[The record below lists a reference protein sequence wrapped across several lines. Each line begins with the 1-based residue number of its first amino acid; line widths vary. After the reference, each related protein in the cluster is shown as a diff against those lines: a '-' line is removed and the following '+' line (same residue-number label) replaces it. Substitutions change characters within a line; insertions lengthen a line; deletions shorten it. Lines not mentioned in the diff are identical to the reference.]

1 VSFDETER
9 PPDSVR
15 PSEYVA
21 GFLAAVALFAAPIG
35 VIYYPGRVGA
45 GAILV
50 ALIASAMGGFQS
62 RLAAFAVGFA
72 TLCWLVGMIVSISLE
87 RPVF

>member
-1 VSFDETER
+1 VSFDETQR

-15 PSEYVA
+15 PSEYAA
-21 GFLAAVALFAAPIG
+21 GFLAAAALFVAPVGI
-35 VIYYPGRVGA
+35 VYYPGRVTS

-72 TLCWLVGMIVSISLE
+72 TVCWLVGMIISIALE